1 MYLVLPPPPPPPM
14 LLLHEQSAHFY
25 MYAQHEHAVCTTES
39 SHLAV

>member
-1 MYLVLPPPPPPPM
+1 LLLPSLLLLLL
-14 LLLHEQSAHFY
+14 LLLHEQSARFY